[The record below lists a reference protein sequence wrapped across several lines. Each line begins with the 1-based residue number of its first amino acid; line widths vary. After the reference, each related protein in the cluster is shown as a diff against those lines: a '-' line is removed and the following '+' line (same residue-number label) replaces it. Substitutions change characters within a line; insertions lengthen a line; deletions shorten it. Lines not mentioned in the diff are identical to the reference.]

1 MITSL
6 NRNPSARII
15 KVDQSYLK
23 LQQNVKVPMLA
34 YISAAAQLSGI
45 LVLSLKVA
53 TTILQEGDVDKLWK
67 YLVPLIFV
75 GMFCLDQ
82 QLHFLNQ
89 AIKLY
94 DQMEII
100 PIYQTFVLFFW
111 TLVGL
116 VVFEEYR
123 FYTVEEILGLAATAG
138 ICLLGVKSLTA
149 KRQKITETEESELS
163 SSGHIN
169 LA

>member
-1 MITSL
+1 MIPLT
-6 NRNPSARII
+6 
-15 KVDQSYLK
+15 
-23 LQQNVKVPMLA
+23 
-34 YISAAAQLSGI
+34 
-45 LVLSLKVA
+45 LVGL
-53 TTILQEGDVDKLWK
+53 
-67 YLVPLIFV
+67 
-75 GMFCLDQ
+75 FCLDQ

-116 VVFEEYR
+116 IVFEEYR
-123 FYTVEEILGLAATAG
+123 FYSPEEILGLAGTAV
-138 ICLLGVKSLTA
+138 ICMLGVKSLTA

-163 SSGHIN
+163 TSGN
-169 LA
+169 LNSP